1 MEPLL
6 AIAIGALFA
15 AGTYL
20 LLRPNLLRLVI
31 GLMLLGNGVNLLIF
45 AAGRITRGR
54 PPIVPEGA
62 VAPLHE
68 VANPLPQALILTAI
82 VISLGLVAFAL
93 ALLHRGY
100 SILGTMHPDLA
111 SDEHAESDMD
121 DPPERRAAP
130 QTEYFR
136 VPPK

>member
-1 MEPLL
+1 MQPLL
-6 AIAIGALFA
+6 AVAIGALFA

-45 AAGRITRGR
+45 TAGRVTRGQ
-54 PPIVPEGA
+54 PPIVPPDA

-68 VANPLPQALILTAI
+68 IANPLPQALILTAI

-111 SDEHAESDMD
+111 PDEEAEMKQG
-121 DPPERRAAP
+121 EQMP
-130 QTEYFR
+130 QQTAYFEAR
-136 VPPK
+136 PK

>member
-6 AIAIGALFA
+6 AIAIGTLFA
-15 AGTYL
+15 SGTYL

-45 AAGRITRGR
+45 TAGRITRGH
-54 PPIVPEGA
+54 PPIVPPGA
-62 VAPLHE
+62 TAPLQE
-68 VANPLPQALILTAI
+68 IANPLPQALILTAI

-111 SDEHAESDMD
+111 STEDQEG
-121 DPPERRAAP
+121 ERPAGMPP
-130 QTEYFR
+130 QTAYFE
-136 VPPK
+136 VPRK